1 MMGSTDQ
8 ALAALLADMA
18 DRGLLQETL
27 VCFVTEFGRT
37 PRVNDRKGRIAIGM
51 PIDASGQFRPA
62 MHHDSPD
69 QVKFSR
75 AISAEEAAGPQEPAG

>member
-1 MMGSTDQ
+1 MKKRQRRAPPRNRQHRPAPLTNG
-8 ALAALLADMA
+8 LA
-18 DRGLLQETL
+18 QC
-27 VCFVTEFGRT
+27 VCNIVRQ
-37 PRVNDRKGRIAIGM
+37 VNDRKGRIAIGM

-62 MHHDSPD
+62 MHHDSSD